1 VNKWFAGF
9 QVQSLALGALFMG
22 RKRKYRIIILTSIVA
37 ALALTMWSNIAV
49 NQTAKKFISD
59 NLVNVKHDNV
69 GLLLGTSRNLKNGD
83 KNDFF
88 FNRIEAAVELFKSGK
103 IMNIIISG
111 DNSKTDYN
119 EPTDMKAELIKN
131 GIPDSLIYL
140 DYAGFRT
147 LDAVVRARDI
157 FGQNSFIVIS
167 QKFHNERAVYLARK
181 FGINAFGYNAKEVLA
196 YKGFKTK
203 LREFFARDKM
213 FLDLFFGVK
222 PKFLGEKIII
232 K

>member
-1 VNKWFAGF
+1 MA
-9 QVQSLALGALFMG
+9 
-22 RKRKYRIIILTSIVA
+22 RKRKCRIIILISIAVVV
-37 ALALTMWSNIAV
+37 ALTIWANIAV
-49 NQTAKKFISD
+49 NQSAKRFISND
-59 NLVNVKHDNV
+59 LAQVEPNNV
-69 GLLLGTSRNLKNGD
+69 GLLLGTSRNLKNGA

-88 FNRIEAAVELFKSGK
+88 FNRIDAAVELYKGGK
-103 IMNIIISG
+103 IRNIIISG

-119 EPTDMKAELIKN
+119 EPADMKAELVKN

-147 LDAVVRARDI
+147 LDAVVRAKEI

-181 FGINAFGYNAKEVLA
+181 FGVNAFGYNAKEVEA

-203 LREFFARDKM
+203 LREYFARDKM
-213 FLDLFFGVK
+213 FLDLIFGVK
-222 PKFLGEKIII
+222 PKFMGEKISVR
-232 K
+232 

>member
-1 VNKWFAGF
+1 
-9 QVQSLALGALFMG
+9 M
-22 RKRKYRIIILTSIVA
+22 TSIVIV
-37 ALALTMWSNIAV
+37 LALTIWSNIAV

-59 NLVNVKHDNV
+59 DLLNVKPNNV
-69 GLLLGTSRNLKNGD
+69 GLLLGTSRNLKNGA

-88 FNRIEAAVELFKSGK
+88 FNRIDATVELYKSSK
-103 IMNIIISG
+103 IKNIIISG
-111 DNSKTDYN
+111 DNSKTYYN
-119 EPTDMKAELIKN
+119 EPADMKAELVKN

-181 FGINAFGYNAKEVLA
+181 FGINAFGYNAREVSA
-196 YKGFKTK
+196 YKGLKVK

-232 K
+232 R

>member
-1 VNKWFAGF
+1 MK
-9 QVQSLALGALFMG
+9 
-22 RKRKYRIIILTSIVA
+22 RKRRFSKYILTSSVIVF
-37 ALALTMWSNIAV
+37 ALTIWANITV
-49 NQTAKKFISD
+49 NQTAQEFISD
-59 NLVNVKHDNV
+59 DLAMLQPNHV
-69 GLLLGTSRNLKNGD
+69 GLLLGTSKNLKNGGP
-83 KNDFF
+83 NDFF
-88 FNRIEAAVELFKSGK
+88 FYRIDAAVELYKSGK
-103 IMNIIISG
+103 IKNILISG
-111 DNSKTDYN
+111 DNSKEDYD
-119 EPTDMKAELIKN
+119 EPTDMKAELVKN

-140 DYAGFRT
+140 DFAGFRT

-167 QKFHNERAVYLARK
+167 QEFHNERAVYLARM
-181 FGINAFGYNAKEVLA
+181 FGIDAFGYNAKEVQA
-196 YKGFKTK
+196 QKGFKTK

>member
-1 VNKWFAGF
+1 MKK
-9 QVQSLALGALFMG
+9 
-22 RKRKYRIIILTSIVA
+22 KRKFSLYILISIVIVF
-37 ALALTMWSNIAV
+37 ALTTWANITV
-49 NQTAKKFISD
+49 NQTAKRFISD
-59 NLVNVKHDNV
+59 DMANVKPNNV
-69 GLLLGTSRNLKNGD
+69 GLLLGTSRSLKNGA

-88 FNRIEAAVELFKSGK
+88 FNRIDAAIELFKGGK
-103 IMNIIISG
+103 IRNIIISG

-119 EPTDMKAELIKN
+119 EPTDMKTELVKN

-181 FGINAFGYNAKEVLA
+181 FGIDAFGYNAKEVQA

-213 FLDLFFGVK
+213 FLDLLFDVK

>member
-1 VNKWFAGF
+1 
-9 QVQSLALGALFMG
+9 M
-22 RKRKYRIIILTSIVA
+22 RKRKYKIIILASIVIV
-37 ALALTMWSNIAV
+37 LVLTMWSNFAV
-49 NQTAKKFISD
+49 NRSAKKFISD
-59 NLVNVKHDNV
+59 DLANVKPNNV
-69 GLLLGTSRNLKNGD
+69 GLLLGTSKNLKNGA

-88 FNRIEAAVELFKSGK
+88 FHRIDAAVELYKSSK
-103 IMNIIISG
+103 IKNIIISG
-111 DNSKTDYN
+111 DNSTIDYN
-119 EPTDMKAELIKN
+119 EPTDMKAELVKN

-167 QKFHNERAVYLARK
+167 QKFHNERAVYIARK
-181 FGINAFGYNAKEVLA
+181 HGINAFGYNAKEVQA

-203 LREFFARDKM
+203 LREYFARDKM
-213 FLDLFFGVK
+213 FLDLIFGVK

>member
-1 VNKWFAGF
+1 
-9 QVQSLALGALFMG
+9 
-22 RKRKYRIIILTSIVA
+22 
-37 ALALTMWSNIAV
+37 
-49 NQTAKKFISD
+49 
-59 NLVNVKHDNV
+59 
-69 GLLLGTSRNLKNGD
+69 
-83 KNDFF
+83 
-88 FNRIEAAVELFKSGK
+88 
-103 IMNIIISG
+103 
-111 DNSKTDYN
+111 
-119 EPTDMKAELIKN
+119 MKAELVKN

-181 FGINAFGYNAKEVLA
+181 FGINAFGYNAKEVQA

-203 LREFFARDKM
+203 LRKFFARDKM

-222 PKFLGEKIII
+222 PKFLGEKITI

>member
-1 VNKWFAGF
+1 MK
-9 QVQSLALGALFMG
+9 
-22 RKRKYRIIILTSIVA
+22 RKRKFIIYILISIAIVF
-37 ALALTMWSNIAV
+37 ALTTWANITV
-49 NQTAKKFISD
+49 YQTAKRFISD
-59 NLVNVKHDNV
+59 DMANVKPNNV
-69 GLLLGTSRNLKNGD
+69 GLLLGTSRNLKNGA

-88 FNRIEAAVELFKSGK
+88 FNRIDAAVELFKGGK
-103 IMNIIISG
+103 IRNIIISG
-111 DNSKTDYN
+111 DNSKADYN
-119 EPTDMKAELIKN
+119 EPTDMKAELVKN

-181 FGINAFGYNAKEVLA
+181 FGIDAFGYNAKEVQA

-213 FLDLFFGVK
+213 FLDLLFGVK
-222 PKFLGEKIII
+222 PKFLGEKIIV

>member
-1 VNKWFAGF
+1 MLK
-9 QVQSLALGALFMG
+9 LALGAIFME
-22 RKRKYRIIILTSIVA
+22 RKRKFKILILTSIVIGFT
-37 ALALTMWSNIAV
+37 LTIWSNIAV

-59 NLVNVKHDNV
+59 DLANVKPNNV
-69 GLLLGTSRNLKNGD
+69 GLLLGTSRNLKNGAE
-83 KNDFF
+83 NDFF
-88 FNRIEAAVELFKSGK
+88 FNRIDATVELYKNGK
-103 IMNIIISG
+103 IKNVIISG
-111 DNSKTDYN
+111 DNSKIDYN
-119 EPTDMKAELIKN
+119 EPTDMKAELVKN

-181 FGINAFGYNAKEVLA
+181 YGIDAFGYNAKEVQA

-213 FLDLFFGVK
+213 FLDLLFGVK
-222 PKFLGEKIII
+222 PKYLGEKIII

>member
-1 VNKWFAGF
+1 MK
-9 QVQSLALGALFMG
+9 
-22 RKRKYRIIILTSIVA
+22 RKRKISLFILISIVGVC
-37 ALALTMWSNIAV
+37 ALTIWSNITV
-49 NQTAKKFISD
+49 SQKAKNFISYD
-59 NLVNVKHDNV
+59 LAKVSPNKV
-69 GLLLGTSRNLKNGD
+69 GLLLGTSRNLKNGA

-88 FNRIEAAVELFKSGK
+88 FHRIEAAVELYKSGK
-103 IMNIIISG
+103 IKNIIISG
-111 DNSKTDYN
+111 DNSKKDYN
-119 EPTDMKAELIKN
+119 EPADMKAELVKN

-157 FGQNSFIVIS
+157 FGQTTFIVIS

-181 FGINAFGYNAKEVLA
+181 FGIEAFGYNAKEVQA

-213 FLDLFFGVK
+213 FMDLLFGVK

>member
-1 VNKWFAGF
+1 MKPN
-9 QVQSLALGALFMG
+9 
-22 RKRKYRIIILTSIVA
+22 
-37 ALALTMWSNIAV
+37 
-49 NQTAKKFISD
+49 
-59 NLVNVKHDNV
+59 NV
-69 GLLLGTSRNLKNGD
+69 GLLLGTSSNLKNGA

-88 FNRIEAAVELFKSGK
+88 FNRIDAAVELYKSGK
-103 IMNIIISG
+103 IKNFIISG

-119 EPTDMKAELIKN
+119 EPTDMKDELVKN

-181 FGINAFGYNAKEVLA
+181 FGIDVFGYNAKEVQA

-203 LREFFARDKM
+203 LREFFARDKT

>member
-1 VNKWFAGF
+1 
-9 QVQSLALGALFMG
+9 M
-22 RKRKYRIIILTSIVA
+22 SIVIVF
-37 ALALTMWSNIAV
+37 ALTTWANFTV
-49 NQTAKKFISD
+49 NQTAKRFISD
-59 NLVNVKHDNV
+59 DMANVKPNNV
-69 GLLLGTSRNLKNGD
+69 GLLLGTSRNLKNGA

-88 FNRIEAAVELFKSGK
+88 FNRIDAAVELFKGGK
-103 IMNIIISG
+103 IRNIIISG
-111 DNSKTDYN
+111 DNSKADYN
-119 EPTDMKAELIKN
+119 EPTDMKAELVKY

-181 FGINAFGYNAKEVLA
+181 FGIDAFGYNAKEVQA

-213 FLDLFFGVK
+213 FLDLLFGVK
-222 PKFLGEKIII
+222 PKFLGEKIIV

>member
-1 VNKWFAGF
+1 M
-9 QVQSLALGALFMG
+9 VQ
-22 RKRKYRIIILTSIVA
+22 KRKYRIFILTLIV
-37 ALALTMWSNIAV
+37 LFWGGTFWSNIVV
-49 NQTAKKFISD
+49 NQTAKQFISD
-59 NLVNVKHDNV
+59 NLADVKPNHV
-69 GLLLGTSRNLKNGD
+69 GLLLGTSRNTKNGAS
-83 KNDFF
+83 NDFF
-88 FNRIEAAVELFKSGK
+88 FYRIDAALELFKSGK
-103 IMNIIISG
+103 IKNIIISG

-119 EPTDMKAELIKN
+119 EPADMKVELIKN
-131 GIPDSLIYL
+131 GIADSLIYL

-147 LDAVVRARDI
+147 LDSVVRARDI

-181 FGINAFGYNAKEVLA
+181 FGINAFGYNAKEVQA

-203 LREFFARDKM
+203 LRELFARDKM
-213 FLDLFFGVK
+213 FLDLLFAVK

>member
-1 VNKWFAGF
+1 MK
-9 QVQSLALGALFMG
+9 
-22 RKRKYRIIILTSIVA
+22 RKRKFIIYILISIAIVF
-37 ALALTMWSNIAV
+37 ALTTWANITV
-49 NQTAKKFISD
+49 YQTAKRFISD
-59 NLVNVKHDNV
+59 DMANVKPNNV
-69 GLLLGTSRNLKNGD
+69 GLLLGTSRNLKNGA

-88 FNRIEAAVELFKSGK
+88 FNRIDAAVELFKGGK
-103 IMNIIISG
+103 IRNIIISG
-111 DNSKTDYN
+111 DNSKADYN
-119 EPTDMKAELIKN
+119 EPIDMKAELVKN

-181 FGINAFGYNAKEVLA
+181 FGIDAFGYNAKEVQA

-213 FLDLFFGVK
+213 FLDLLFGVK
-222 PKFLGEKIII
+222 PKFLGEKIIV